1 MEIIIGHLFICGSS
15 SSTTYWISIFH
26 NPNSFILASSPTSF
40 PTAIVAYID
49 ATGRIYFRQRSNSLH
64 LFAKT
69 FLMAKWRNGAFYVVI
84 NSRSYCCKYIL
95 VIVSFLF
102 ANLFAGWIAQVQAL
116 LDLKHG

>member
-1 MEIIIGHLFICGSS
+1 
-15 SSTTYWISIFH
+15 
-26 NPNSFILASSPTSF
+26 
-40 PTAIVAYID
+40 
-49 ATGRIYFRQRSNSLH
+49 
-64 LFAKT
+64 
-69 FLMAKWRNGAFYVVI
+69 MAKWRNGAFYVVI